1 MREIVQIIAYSAI
14 GLAMIGVGTAFMIRR
29 RQFSFGSIL
38 IITGIFV
45 LGFAYYVTQYDNLNL
60 DENSPQ
66 LNPSAYGTPAF
77 QTKP

>member
-1 MREIVQIIAYSAI
+1 MREIVQIIGYSVI
-14 GLAMIGVGTAFMIRR
+14 GLAMIGVGIAFMLRR

-60 DENSPQ
+60 DQNSPQ

-77 QTKP
+77 QSNP

>member
-1 MREIVQIIAYSAI
+1 MREISQIIGYSVI
-14 GLAMIGVGTAFMIRR
+14 GLAMIGVGIAFMIRR

-45 LGFAYYVTQYDNLNL
+45 LGFAFYVTQYDNLNL

-66 LNPSAYGTPAF
+66 SNPSAYGTPAF
-77 QTKP
+77 QSNP